1 MALNPTCIL
10 PLKHAEDVLWA
21 RQETRRFA
29 ARCPFCPNDLTR
41 IEIIAAELASNIIKH
56 AGTGELRL
64 EILPDGARRGL
75 RVEAHDRGPGI
86 ADIGQALCANFSTTG
101 SHGDGLSA
109 IREFADHFE
118 IQSKL
123 GAGTQIRGEKWA
135 R

>member
-1 MALNPTCIL
+1 MALNPACIL

-29 ARCPFCPNDLTR
+29 ARCPFCANDLTR

-56 AGTGELRL
+56 AGSGELRL
-64 EILPDGARRGL
+64 EILPDGSRPGL
-75 RVEAHDRGPGI
+75 RLEACDQGPGI
-86 ADIGQALCANFSTTG
+86 ADIGQALRPNFSTTG
-101 SHGDGLSA
+101 SNGDGLSA

-118 IQSKL
+118 IQSQP
-123 GAGTQIRGEKWA
+123 GAGTQIRVEKWA